1 MLSVIIPSRA
11 DKYLQKTTDDLA
23 AKAGGEIEI
32 VVVLDGYQPDN
43 FTPNGKTRVFS
54 LPGYPGMRACINYG
68 MSVARGK
75 YVMKLDEHILLDQ
88 DFDIKLKADCLPSWL
103 VIPRRY
109 RLDADNW
116 QVIYDGRPPVDYMTI
131 VNRAGYLHGE
141 IDNARGHERADIQI
155 DDLMTFQGSCYFTY
169 KYYWDNLIGPLDD
182 EHYGPFANEAQ
193 EIGNKVWLSG
203 GRVVVNKNTWYAH
216 WHRKGNLYH
225 LSHEEKRA
233 FSESVQRGR
242 AYCADYWLNNRWRR
256 RIYDYEWLVEK
267 FTPERV
273 KM

>member
-1 MLSVIIPSRA
+1 MLSVIIPSRS

-23 AKAGGEIEI
+23 AKAGGELEI
-32 VVVLDGYQPDN
+32 IVVLDGYQPDN
-43 FTPNGKTRVFS
+43 FTPNGKTRVFP

-75 YVMKLDEHILLDQ
+75 YLMKLDEHCMLEQ

-116 QVIYDGRPPVDYMTI
+116 QVIDDERPPVDYMTI

-141 IDNARGHERADIQI
+141 IDNTRARERADIQI
-155 DDLMTFQGSCYFTY
+155 DDLMTFQGSCYFLY
-169 KYYWDNLIGPLDD
+169 KYYWDNLIRPLDD
-182 EHYGPFANEAQ
+182 AHYGPFANEAQ

-203 GRVVVNKNTWYAH
+203 GRVVVNKRTWYAH

-225 LSHEEKRA
+225 MSHEEKKK
-233 FSESVQRGR
+233 FDESVQRGR
-242 AYCADYWLNNRWRR
+242 AYCADYWLNNKWRR

-267 FTPERV
+267 FAPERM
-273 KM
+273 KA